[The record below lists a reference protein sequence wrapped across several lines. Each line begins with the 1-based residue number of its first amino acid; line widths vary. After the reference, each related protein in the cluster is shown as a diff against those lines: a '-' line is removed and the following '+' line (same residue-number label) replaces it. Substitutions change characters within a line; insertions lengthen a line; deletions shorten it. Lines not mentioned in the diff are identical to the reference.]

1 MSFVETLK
9 KQKDAQVRWQI
20 RKQLSALSGPI
31 MQAAAIFPHEPR
43 ATSYAQPAYR
53 RDDFLHPEL
62 SSLPVPPREFW
73 ASYCTSVESYLQS
86 GREDIAEI
94 RRLLVESGAPIE
106 QAGSILELGVAG
118 GRLIRWLD
126 DLAPT
131 TEIWGV
137 DLWASAVQWC
147 RDCIC
152 PPFQV
157 ATTPFIPTLPFEDR
171 LFGLIYAGSVWTH
184 IDDLADAWLLECR
197 RLLRPGG
204 RLFITINDRA
214 AVRLFEGEG
223 DPGVY
228 ARFHE
233 RTGGK
238 ANWDKFVAMLR
249 GEESYARFKRGEVK
263 MVTFG
268 RSTESHVLWD
278 ADYLCDRVKRFFRVR
293 SITPAA
299 YGHQTGIVFERI

>member
-1 MSFVETLK
+1 M
-9 KQKDAQVRWQI
+9 
-20 RKQLSALSGPI
+20 
-31 MQAAAIFPHEPR
+31 AAIFPHEPL
-43 ATSYAQPAYR
+43 ATGYAQPAYR
-53 RDDFLHPEL
+53 REDFLRPEL
-62 SSLPVPPREFW
+62 SSLPVPPKEFW
-73 ASYCTSVESYLQS
+73 ASYCTSAESYLRS
-86 GREDIAEI
+86 GQEDIAEI
-94 RRLLVESGAPIE
+94 RRLVRESGAPIE

-118 GRLIRWLD
+118 GRLIRWLE
-126 DLAPT
+126 DLAPS

-137 DLWASAVQWC
+137 DLWGSAVQWC
-147 RDCIC
+147 RDCLC

-171 LFGLIYAGSVWTH
+171 MFGLIYAGSVWTH

-223 DPGVY
+223 DPAAY
-228 ARFHE
+228 ARFYE

-238 ANWDKFVAMLR
+238 ANWDRFVTMLR
-249 GEESYARFKRGEVK
+249 GKESYDRFKRGEVK

-268 RSTESHVLWD
+268 RSIDAHVLWD
-278 ADYLCDRVKRFFRVR
+278 ADYLCERVKRYFRVC
-293 SITPAA
+293 SVTPAA